1 MDIEALSYELEEI
14 IQKNIEQ
21 GSMFSIAKVT
31 AIWNQIHPDIDF
43 KKVFT
48 KLFTEE
54 KVSLA
59 GKTHCEYHF

>member
-1 MDIEALSYELEEI
+1 MDVEALSYELEEI
-14 IQKNIEQ
+14 IQENIER

-31 AIWNQIHPDIDF
+31 AIWEQTHPDIDF

-48 KLFTEE
+48 KLFAEE

-59 GKTHCEYHF
+59 DKTHCEYHP

>member
-1 MDIEALSYELEEI
+1 MDVEALSYELEEI
-14 IQKNIEQ
+14 IQENIER

-31 AIWNQIHPDIDF
+31 TIWEQTHPDIDF

-48 KLFTEE
+48 KLFAEE

-59 GKTHCEYHF
+59 DKTHCEYHP